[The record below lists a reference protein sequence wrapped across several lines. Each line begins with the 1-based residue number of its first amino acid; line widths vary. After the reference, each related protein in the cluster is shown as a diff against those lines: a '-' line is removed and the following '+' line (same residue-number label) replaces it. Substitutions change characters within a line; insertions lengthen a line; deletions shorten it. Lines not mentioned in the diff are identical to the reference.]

1 MLSVGGDQ
9 WQRAREAAAKSEAD
23 QRRRA
28 KAEGG
33 EGGSET

>member
-1 MLSVGGDQ
+1 MLSVGVNQG
-9 WQRAREAAAKSEAD
+9 QRAREAAAKSEAD

-33 EGGSET
+33 DGGSET